1 MTVDLEYRV
10 DDPKTTQHTNHQT
23 ETREP
28 LSPSLQGRDLWRSLE
43 DLSHTDEFKSFSDRE
58 FQEGAQNLEGEDRR
72 QFMKIMGASFAL
84 AGLGGT
90 ACRRL
95 PETKIAPYANRPD
108 DRDPGVSVEYASTC
122 ELGGVAV
129 PVVVTSYDGRPIYL
143 RGNGAH
149 PAMPS
154 DACGSMVQGT
164 VLELYNPQRL
174 RVATKN
180 GADSSW
186 VDFSAWMESRMEQ
199 HSGGAGLAILSGASN
214 GPTANAMKSRL
225 ASEMPSATWSEWEAV
240 NDDNSLL
247 GTNLAFDAPHEVV
260 ADLSQADIV
269 VSLDCDFL
277 GNESNNGNNSAGWA
291 SRRRLEG
298 LPADATMSRIYQI
311 EPTLTTT
318 GIGSDE
324 RIALRSSRIPAV
336 AWAIAK
342 RFGIQGGVEDSKLAG
357 ELKDSVNRSFTSHQG
372 DHEEVVI
379 TDADIFDKMIDD
391 LKSHRGRCVIL
402 AGTGQPPEVHALAAA
417 LNEKLGNVGRTVSYR
432 PSSQTV
438 TRVEALTSLVRDMN
452 AGKVKTLVIFNGN
465 PVYDAPADMEFA
477 KALSKVDKVVYVGT
491 SLNETTDTG
500 DCEWVLPGVHYLEAW
515 GDTTATDGTISIV
528 QPLIHPLVDDSQG
541 GRSMIE
547 MLAMMMGDEEIEGL
561 EILRGTARARFDGD
575 DYAFERFWRQ
585 ALSDGYEKG
594 TSVATTT
601 PGVISGVIAAASRA
615 SKNMSAEGIEL
626 VIYQDGRVYDGR
638 FANVGWMQE
647 LPDPVSKLTWD
658 NAIYLGPE
666 LASEQG
672 LASGDMVTLKTAH
685 GSIESVVM
693 VMPGWASGTCSLSI
707 GYGRGESAGMIADG
721 AGFNVY
727 PVRRSDGMSLVSK
740 ISLEKT
746 GATYPLA
753 STQDHGIYGS
763 LDKSVPEA
771 GIQERLPSIVR
782 EGSLET
788 YQKDPGFN
796 KGLAHVAHSLSLW
809 EETNLDGAKFR
820 WALSVDLTTCTGC
833 SECVVACQAEN
844 NIPVVG
850 KDQVSRGREMSW
862 IRIDR
867 YFKGG
872 TASKPEQVVTQPVCC
887 LHCENAPCEQ
897 VCPVAA
903 TVHDKDGL
911 NVMVYNRC
919 IGTRYCSNNCPY
931 KVRRFNWFDYQRRE
945 PVREQEGLFA
955 VKPEYYTSDGP
966 SDFRRMQFN
975 PEVTVR
981 SRGVMEKCSMCAQR
995 IAQAKIKYKNE
1006 WAQAG
1011 GGATGKDWSIPDGA
1025 IRCACEEACSTGA
1038 IVFGDLNDPQ
1048 SKVTKMFSNPRTY
1061 DLLAEL
1067 NTKNRVKYMALVTN
1081 PAFEREVHGHGGHG
1095 HGDYGHGDDGH
1106 GDHGHD
1112 DHGHGDHDGH
1122 DHDHAHDHA
1131 DKHASA
1137 NHADKVVTDA

>member
-1 MTVDLEYRV
+1 MDDLNPTQ
-10 DDPKTTQHTNHQT
+10 DTTRNPD
-23 ETREP
+23 TRDP

-43 DLSHTDEFKSFSDRE
+43 DLSQTEEFQSFSDRE
-58 FQEGAQNLEGEDRR
+58 FQEGAQNLEGDDRR

-84 AGLGGT
+84 AGLGT

-108 DRDPGVSVEYASTC
+108 NRDPGVSVEYASTC

-143 RGNGAH
+143 RGNGDH

-164 VLELYNPQRL
+164 VLQLYDPQRL
-174 RVATKN
+174 RVATNLGK
-180 GADSSW
+180 DSSW
-186 VDFSAWMESRMEQ
+186 NAFSGWMKTRMES
-199 HSGGAGLAILSGASN
+199 HSEGAGLAVLSGASN
-214 GPTANAMKSRL
+214 GPTIRSMKSRF
-225 ASEMPSATWSEWEAV
+225 ASDMPSASWTEWEAV
-240 NDDNSLL
+240 NDDNVLL
-247 GTNLAFDAPHEVV
+247 GTKMALGAPHEVC
-260 ADLSQADIV
+260 ADLANADIV

-277 GNESNNGNNSAGWA
+277 GNDSDNGNNPAGWA

-298 LPADATMSRIYQI
+298 VPADATMSRIYQV
-311 EPTLTTT
+311 EPMLTVS

-324 RIALRSSRIPAV
+324 RVALRSSLIPAF
-336 AWAIAK
+336 ARTIAS
-342 RFGIQGGVEDSKLAG
+342 RLGVSGMSEDADLLAT
-357 ELKDSVNRSFTSHQG
+357 LKGTINRSFVSHKG

-379 TDADIFDKMIDD
+379 TDADILGKMVED
-391 LKSHRGRCVIL
+391 LQSHRGRCLIL
-402 AGTGQPPEVHALAAA
+402 AGPNQPAEVHALAAV
-417 LNEKLGNVGRTVSYR
+417 LNESLGNVGRTVSYR
-432 PSSQTV
+432 PLDRTE
-438 TRVEALTSLVRDMN
+438 TRVEALAALVKSMN
-452 AGKVKTLVIFNGN
+452 SGAVKTLVIFDGN
-465 PVYDAPADMEFA
+465 PVYDAPSDLAFA
-477 KALSKVDKVVYVGT
+477 KALAKVEKVVFIGT

-500 DCEWVLPGVHYLEAW
+500 ALEWIVPGAHYLEAW
-515 GDTTATDGTISIV
+515 GDATAKDGTISIV

-541 GRSMIE
+541 GRSMLE
-547 MLAMMMGDEEIEGL
+547 VLAMMMGDEEVDGL
-561 EILRGTARARFDGD
+561 EILRTNARSRFAGD
-575 DYAFERFWRQ
+575 EYAFERFWRQ
-585 ALSDGYEKG
+585 TLSDGFEKG
-594 TSVATTT
+594 TSTKSMT
-601 PGVISGVIAAASRA
+601 PGVVSGASSAIARA
-615 SKNMSAEGIEL
+615 SAFVPAAGDIEL

-658 NAIYLGPE
+658 NAIYLGPQ
-666 LASEQG
+666 LASDQG
-672 LASGDMVTLKTAH
+672 LLSGDMVSLDTAN
-685 GSIESVVM
+685 GGIEAVVM
-693 VMPGWASGTCSLSI
+693 VMPGWAPGTCSLSI
-707 GYGRGESAGMIADG
+707 GYGRCENAGSIAYG
-721 AGFNVY
+721 AGFDAY
-727 PVRRSDGMSLVSK
+727 PLRRSEGMGLIRKVSLK
-740 ISLEKT
+740 KT
-746 GATYPLA
+746 GSTYPLA
-753 STQDHGIYGS
+753 STQDHGISGA

-788 YQKDPGFN
+788 YQQDPGFN

-850 KDQVSRGREMSW
+850 KDQVIRGREMSW
-862 IRIDR
+862 IRVDR

-872 TASKPEQVVTQPVCC
+872 TASNPEQVVTQPVCC

-903 TVHDKDGL
+903 TVHDHDGL

-955 VKPEYYTSDGP
+955 VKPSYYTSDGP

-981 SRGVMEKCSMCAQR
+981 SRGVMEKCSLCAQR

-1006 WAQAG
+1006 WARAG

-1025 IRCACEEACSTGA
+1025 VRCACEEACSTGA
-1038 IVFGDLNDPQ
+1038 IVFGDLNDPD
-1048 SKVTKMFSNPRTY
+1048 SKVAKMFTNPRTY

-1081 PAFEREVHGHGGHG
+1081 PAFERGVHGGAHG
-1095 HGDYGHGDDGH
+1095 HGDHGHGDHGHGDHGHGDHGH

-1112 DHGHGDHDGH
+1112 DH
-1122 DHDHAHDHA
+1122 DHDHG

-1137 NHADKVVTDA
+1137 SHPGKVVRES

>member
-1 MTVDLEYRV
+1 MAGDLEYRV
-10 DDPKTTQHTNHQT
+10 DDSKTTQDTNDQT
-23 ETREP
+23 EAREP

-84 AGLGGT
+84 AGLGT
-90 ACRRL
+90 AACRRL

-129 PVVVTSYDGRPIYL
+129 PVVITSYDGRPIYL
-143 RGNGAH
+143 RGNGEH

-154 DACGSMVQGT
+154 DACGAMVQGT

-174 RVATKN
+174 RVALNKGN
-180 GADSSW
+180 DSSW
-186 VDFSAWMESRMEQ
+186 SDFAAWMKTRMQ
-199 HSGGAGLAILSGASN
+199 GHSGGAGLAILSGASN
-214 GPTANAMKSRL
+214 GPTINSMKARL
-225 ASEMPSATWSEWEAV
+225 ASEMPSASWSEWEAV
-240 NDDNSLL
+240 NDDNAFL
-247 GTNLAFDAPHEVV
+247 GTKLAFGAPHKVV
-260 ADLSQADIV
+260 TDLSQADIV

-277 GNESNNGNNSAGWA
+277 GTDSDNGNNPTGWA

-311 EPTLTTT
+311 EPTLTVT

-324 RIALRSSRIPAV
+324 RVALRSSRVPAV
-336 AWAIAK
+336 AQAIAK
-342 RFGIQGGVEDSKLAG
+342 RLGVSGGSEDSKLVG
-357 ELKDSVNRSFTSHQG
+357 ELKASINRSFVSHEG
-372 DHEEVVI
+372 AHEEVIV
-379 TDADIFDKMIDD
+379 TDADIFDKMIED
-391 LKSHRGRCVIL
+391 LESHRGRCIVL
-402 AGTGQPPEVHALAAA
+402 AGGAQPPEVHALAAV
-417 LNEKLGNVGRTVSYR
+417 LNEKLGNVGRTVTYR
-432 PSSQTV
+432 PVARTQT
-438 TRVEALTSLVRDMN
+438 RAEALTALVKEMN
-452 AGKVKTLVIFNGN
+452 AGSVKTLVIFDGN
-465 PVYDAPADMEFA
+465 PVYDAPADLEFA
-477 KALSKVDKVVYVGT
+477 KALAKVDKVVYLGT
-491 SLNETTDTG
+491 SLNETTDASQF
-500 DCEWVLPGVHYLEAW
+500 EWVIPGVHYLEAW
-515 GDTTATDGTISIV
+515 GDATATDGTISIV

-541 GRSMIE
+541 GRSMVE
-547 MLAMMMGDEEIEGL
+547 VLATIMGDEQTEGY
-561 EILRGTARARFDGD
+561 EILRATSRTRFTGD

-585 ALSDGYEKG
+585 ALADGYEKG
-594 TSVATTT
+594 TATPTST
-601 PGVISGVIAAASRA
+601 PGVSSGAMSAITRA
-615 SKNMSAEGIEL
+615 SNGMSLDDGIEL

-658 NAIYLGPE
+658 NALYMGPV
-666 LASEQG
+666 LAQQQG
-672 LASGDMVTLKTAH
+672 LVSGDMVTLKTAD
-685 GSIESVVM
+685 GAIDSVVM
-693 VMPGWASGTCSLSI
+693 VMPGWAAGTCSLSI
-707 GYGRGESAGMIADG
+707 GYGRCKSAGMLADG

-727 PVRRSDGMSLVSK
+727 PIRRSSGMDLVSK
-740 ISLEKT
+740 VSLDKT
-746 GATYPLA
+746 GDTYPLA

-788 YQKDPGFN
+788 YQKDPAFN

-833 SECVVACQAEN
+833 SECVVACQSEN
-844 NIPVVG
+844 NIPIVG
-850 KDQVSRGREMSW
+850 KDQVIRGREMSW

-872 TASKPEQVVTQPVCC
+872 TASNPEQVVTQPVCC

-955 VKPEYYTSDGP
+955 VKPSYYTSDGP

-995 IAQAKIKYKNE
+995 IAKAKIKYKNE

-1011 GGATGKDWSIPDGA
+1011 GGATSKDWSIPDGA
-1025 IRCACEEACSTGA
+1025 IRTACQEACSTGA
-1038 IVFGDLNDPQ
+1038 IVFGDLNDPE
-1048 SKVTKMFSNPRTY
+1048 SKVNKLFSNPRTY

-1081 PAFEREVHGHGGHG
+1081 PAFEREVHGQGGHG
-1095 HGDYGHGDDGH
+1095 SHGG
-1106 GDHGHD
+1106 HGHD
-1112 DHGHGDHDGH
+1112 DHGHGDHGHGDH
-1122 DHDHAHDHA
+1122 DHDHDHDHA

-1137 NHADKVVTDA
+1137 RNSDKVVNDS

>member
-1 MTVDLEYRV
+1 MTVDLEHLV
-10 DDPKTTQHTNHQT
+10 DESKTTHDTNQPT
-23 ETREP
+23 EAREP

-43 DLSHTDEFKSFSDRE
+43 DLSRTDEFKEFSDRE

-84 AGLGGT
+84 AGLGT
-90 ACRRL
+90 AACRRL

-108 DRDPGVSVEYASTC
+108 NRDPGVSVEYASTC

-143 RGNGAH
+143 RGNGEH

-164 VLELYNPQRL
+164 VLELYNPDRL
-174 RVATKN
+174 RVAINK
-180 GADSSW
+180 GVDSTWSEFNRW
-186 VDFSAWMESRMEQ
+186 LKDRMKS
-199 HSGGAGLAILSGASN
+199 HPGGGGFAILTGASN
-214 GPTANAMKSRL
+214 GPTINSLKARMGT
-225 ASEMPSATWSEWEAV
+225 EMPSATWTEWEAV
-240 NDDNSLL
+240 NDDNTFL
-247 GTNLAFDAPHEVV
+247 GTKMAFGAPHQVV
-260 ADLSQADIV
+260 ADLSQADII

-277 GNESNNGNNSAGWA
+277 GNDSDNGNSPAGWA

-298 LPADATMSRIYQI
+298 LPADATMSRVYQI
-311 EPTLTTT
+311 EPTLTVS

-324 RIALRSSRIPAV
+324 RVALRSSRIPA
-336 AWAIAK
+336 AARAIAK
-342 RFGIQGGVEDSKLAG
+342 RLGVAGVAEDPKLLT
-357 ELKDSVNRSFTSHQG
+357 ELKASINRSFTSHKG
-372 DHEEVVI
+372 EHEEVVI
-379 TDADIFDKMIDD
+379 TDADIFDKMIED
-391 LKSHRGRCVIL
+391 LESNRGRCIVM
-402 AGTGQPPEVHALAAA
+402 AGTGQPPEVHALAAII
-417 LNEKLGNVGRTVSYR
+417 NEKLGNVGRTVSYR
-432 PSSQTV
+432 PIKRTQTR
-438 TRVEALTSLVRDMN
+438 TEALSALVKQMN
-452 AGKVKTLVIFNGN
+452 AGAVKTLVVFDGN
-465 PVYDAPADMEFA
+465 PVYDAPADLEFA
-477 KALSKVDKVVYVGT
+477 KALAKVEKVVCFGT
-491 SLNETTDTG
+491 SLNETTDAAAP
-500 DCEWVLPGVHYLEAW
+500 EWVIPSVHYLESW
-515 GDTTATDGTISIV
+515 GDATANDGTISIV
-528 QPLIHPLVDDSQG
+528 QPLIQPLVDETQG
-541 GRSMIE
+541 GRSLIE
-547 MLAMMMGDEEIEGL
+547 VLAMLMGDEQTDGL
-561 EILRGTARARFDGD
+561 EILRSTTRSRFAVD
-575 DYAFERFWRQ
+575 DFAFERIWRQ
-585 ALSDGYEKG
+585 MLSDGYERG
-594 TSVATTT
+594 TSRATIT
-601 PGVISGVIAAASRA
+601 PGVSSGAMAAVTRASRDIPVDD
-615 SKNMSAEGIEL
+615 GIEL
-626 VIYQDGRVYDGR
+626 VIYQDGRIYDGR
-638 FANVGWMQE
+638 YANVGWMQE

-658 NAIYLGPE
+658 NAIYMGPV
-666 LASEQG
+666 LADQQG
-672 LASGDMVTLKTAH
+672 LLSGDMVTLKTPD

-693 VMPGWASGTCSLSI
+693 VMPGWAAKTCSLSI
-707 GYGRGESAGMIADG
+707 GYGRCKNAGTIADG

-727 PVRRSDGMSLVSK
+727 PLRRTDGMDLVSK
-740 ISLEKT
+740 VSFVKT
-746 GATYPLA
+746 GETYPLA

-788 YQKDPGFN
+788 YQKDPAFN

-844 NIPVVG
+844 NIPIVG
-850 KDQVSRGREMSW
+850 KDQVIRGREMSW

-872 TASKPEQVVTQPVCC
+872 TASNPEQVVTQPVCC

-903 TVHDKDGL
+903 TVHDHDGL

-955 VKPEYYTSDGP
+955 VKPSYYTKDGP

-981 SRGVMEKCSMCAQR
+981 SRGVMEKCSLCAQR

-1095 HGDYGHGDDGH
+1095 HGHGH
-1106 GDHGHD
+1106 GDHGH
-1112 DHGHGDHDGH
+1112 GHGDHG
-1122 DHDHAHDHA
+1122 
-1131 DKHASA
+1131 
-1137 NHADKVVTDA
+1137 